1 MRTEDDGRAM
11 NPPKHLPRKPVRRPA
26 TTQAERHASMREAV
40 MLSLIV
46 APNGGF
52 AQRRHGQGAMRRAS

>member
-1 MRTEDDGRAM
+1 M
-11 NPPKHLPRKPVRRPA
+11 NAPKHLPRKPVRRPA
-26 TTQAERHASMREAV
+26 ATQAQRHASMREAV

-46 APNGGF
+46 APNGGV

>member
-1 MRTEDDGRAM
+1 MIDRAM
-11 NPPKHLPRKPVRRPA
+11 KPPKHLPRKP
-26 TTQAERHASMREAV
+26 ERNTPEAVARAQRHDSMRAAV